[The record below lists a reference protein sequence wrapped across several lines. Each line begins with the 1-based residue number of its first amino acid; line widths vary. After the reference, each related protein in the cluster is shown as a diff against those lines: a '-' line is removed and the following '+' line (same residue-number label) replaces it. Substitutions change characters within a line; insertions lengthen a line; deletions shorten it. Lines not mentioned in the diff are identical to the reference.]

1 MKKRIALLVGVL
13 IAAAVVSVGLSALV
27 VGAAAS
33 SDSTKTPL
41 QEFIP
46 TEKVPADHPISFPVD
61 I

>member
-1 MKKRIALLVGVL
+1 MKKRIALLVGLLVV
-13 IAAAVVSVGLSALV
+13 AAAVSVGLSALV